1 MMDDADL
8 MAVPKLA
15 NKAMLKHDN
24 VRDVELLLLPERVVL
39 LNKSGAA
46 ILGLCDGS
54 RTVRQVVDQLEHD
67 FETADLANDV
77 MTFLQDARGRG
88 WVVVA

>member
-1 MMDDADL
+1 MMDTGDL
-8 MAVPKLA
+8 TATPRLA
-15 NKAMLKHDN
+15 TKAMLKHDN

-54 RTVRQVVDQLEHD
+54 RTVRQLVDQLEHD
-67 FETADLANDV
+67 FEATDLTNDV
-77 MTFLQDARGRG
+77 MLFLQDASGRG
-88 WVVVA
+88 WVVVK

>member
-1 MMDDADL
+1 MDVDDL
-8 MAVPKLA
+8 TATPRLA
-15 NKAMLKHDN
+15 TKAMLKHDS

-54 RTVRQVVDQLEHD
+54 RTVRQLVERLEHD
-67 FETADLANDV
+67 FEATDLAGDV
-77 MTFLQDARGRG
+77 MAFLQDASGRG
-88 WVVVA
+88 WVVVT

>member
-1 MMDDADL
+1 MAGGDL
-8 MAVPKLA
+8 TATPRLA
-15 NKAMLKHDN
+15 TKAMLKHDS

-54 RTVRQVVDQLEHD
+54 RTVRELVEQLERD
-67 FETADLANDV
+67 FQATDLENDV
-77 MTFLQDARGRG
+77 MSFLEDASGRG
-88 WVVVA
+88 WVVVK

>member
-1 MMDDADL
+1 MDSDDL
-8 MAVPKLA
+8 TATPRLA
-15 NKAMLKHDN
+15 TKAMLKHDS

-54 RTVRQVVDQLEHD
+54 RTVQQLVERLEHD
-67 FETADLANDV
+67 FEATDLTNDV
-77 MTFLQDARGRG
+77 MAFLQDASGRG
-88 WVVVA
+88 WVVVK

>member
-1 MMDDADL
+1 MDTDDL
-8 MAVPKLA
+8 TAIPRLVT
-15 NKAMLKHDN
+15 KAMLKHDS

-54 RTVRQVVDQLEHD
+54 RTVRQLVDRLERD
-67 FETADLANDV
+67 FEATDLTNDV
-77 MTFLQDARGRG
+77 MKFLEDASGRG
-88 WVVVA
+88 WVVVR

>member
-1 MMDDADL
+1 MDESDL
-8 MAVPKLA
+8 TAVPKLA
-15 NKAMLKHDN
+15 TKAMLKHDT

-54 RTVRQVVDQLEHD
+54 RTVRQVVTQLEQD
-67 FETADLANDV
+67 FEACDLVNDV
-77 MTFLQDARGRG
+77 MTFLQDACGRG
-88 WVVVA
+88 WVVVT

>member
-1 MMDDADL
+1 MDTDPLTAT
-8 MAVPKLA
+8 PRLA
-15 NKAMLKHDN
+15 TKAMLKHDN

-54 RTVRQVVDQLEHD
+54 RTVRQLVDQLEHD
-67 FETADLANDV
+67 FDATDLTNDV
-77 MTFLQDARGRG
+77 MSFLEDASGRG
-88 WVVVA
+88 WVVVK

>member
-1 MMDDADL
+1 MMDTDDL
-8 MAVPKLA
+8 TATPRLA
-15 NKAMLKHDN
+15 TKAMLKHDS

-54 RTVRQVVDQLEHD
+54 RTVRQLVDQLERD
-67 FETADLANDV
+67 FEATDLASDV
-77 MTFLQDARGRG
+77 MSFLQDASGRG
-88 WVVVA
+88 WVVVK

>member
-1 MMDDADL
+1 MDDNDL
-8 MAVPKLA
+8 AATPRLA
-15 NKAMLKHDN
+15 AKAMLKHDS

-67 FETADLANDV
+67 FEAVDLADDV
-77 MTFLQDARGRG
+77 MTFLKDARGRG
-88 WVVVA
+88 WVMVT

>member
-1 MMDDADL
+1 MTGDDLTAT
-8 MAVPKLA
+8 PRLA
-15 NKAMLKHDN
+15 TKAMLKHDC

-54 RTVRQVVDQLEHD
+54 RTVRQLIERLEHD
-67 FETADLANDV
+67 FEATGLVNDV
-77 MTFLQDARGRG
+77 MSFLQDASGRG
-88 WVVVA
+88 WVVVR

>member
-1 MMDDADL
+1 MRDTDDLTAI
-8 MAVPKLA
+8 PRLA
-15 NKAMLKHDN
+15 TKAMLKHDS

-54 RTVRQVVDQLEHD
+54 RTVRQLVDQLEHD
-67 FETADLANDV
+67 FEATDLTSDV
-77 MTFLQDARGRG
+77 MSFLQDASGRG
-88 WVVVA
+88 WVVVK

>member
-1 MMDDADL
+1 MDASDL
-8 MAVPKLA
+8 AATPRLST
-15 NKAMLKHDN
+15 KAMLKHDS

-67 FETADLANDV
+67 FATTDLANDV
-77 MTFLQDARGRG
+77 MTFLKDARGRG
-88 WVVVA
+88 WVVVT

>member
-1 MMDDADL
+1 MDTSDL
-8 MAVPKLA
+8 TATPRLA
-15 NKAMLKHDN
+15 TKAMLKHDH

-67 FETADLANDV
+67 FEATDLANDV
-77 MTFLQDARGRG
+77 MTFLRDASGRG
-88 WVVVA
+88 WVVVT

>member
-1 MMDDADL
+1 MDESEL
-8 MAVPKLA
+8 TAVPKLA
-15 NKAMLKHDN
+15 TKAMLRHDS

-54 RTVRQVVDQLEHD
+54 RTVQDVIAQLEHD
-67 FETADLANDV
+67 FDAADLANDV
-77 MTFLQDARGRG
+77 MTFLKDARGRG
-88 WVVVA
+88 WVVVT

>member
-1 MMDDADL
+1 MNESELA
-8 MAVPKLA
+8 AVPKLA
-15 NKAMLKHDN
+15 TKAMLKHDN

-67 FETADLANDV
+67 FEAADLATDV
-77 MTFLQDARGRG
+77 MKFLHDARGRG

>member
-1 MMDDADL
+1 MDEPDL
-8 MAVPKLA
+8 TAIPRLA
-15 NKAMLKHDN
+15 SKAMLKHDS

-54 RTVRQVVDQLEHD
+54 RTVQQVVVELERA
-67 FETADLANDV
+67 FEAADLTNDV

-88 WVVVA
+88 WVAVT

>member
-1 MMDDADL
+1 M
-8 MAVPKLA
+8 
-15 NKAMLKHDN
+15 
-24 VRDVELLLLPERVVL
+24 VL

-54 RTVRQVVDQLEHD
+54 RTVRQLVDQLEHD
-67 FETADLANDV
+67 FEATDLVNDV
-77 MTFLQDARGRG
+77 VSFLDDASGRG

>member
-1 MMDDADL
+1 MDDGDL
-8 MAVPKLA
+8 AATPRLA
-15 NKAMLKHDN
+15 TKAMLKHDS

-54 RTVRQVVDQLEHD
+54 RTVRQLVEQLEQE
-67 FETADLANDV
+67 FEATDLVNDV
-77 MTFLQDARGRG
+77 MTFLRDASGRG
-88 WVVVA
+88 WVVVT

>member
-1 MMDDADL
+1 MDKADL
-8 MAVPKLA
+8 TAVPKLA
-15 NKAMLKHDN
+15 TKTMLKHDS
-24 VRDVELLLLPERVVL
+24 VRDVVLLLLPERVVL

-54 RTVRQVVDQLEHD
+54 RTVQQVVEQLEQD

-77 MTFLQDARGRG
+77 MKFLQDAQGRG
-88 WVVVA
+88 WVVVT

>member
-1 MMDDADL
+1 MDTGDL
-8 MAVPKLA
+8 TATPRLATKAV
-15 NKAMLKHDN
+15 LKHDS

-54 RTVRQVVDQLEHD
+54 RTVRQLVERLEHD
-67 FETADLANDV
+67 FEATDLTSDV
-77 MTFLQDARGRG
+77 MAFLQDASGRG
-88 WVVVA
+88 WVVVT

>member
-1 MMDDADL
+1 MNESELA
-8 MAVPKLA
+8 AVPKLA
-15 NKAMLKHDN
+15 TKAMLKHDN

-54 RTVRQVVDQLEHD
+54 RTVRQVVDQLERD
-67 FETADLANDV
+67 FQAADLANDV
-77 MTFLQDARGRG
+77 MKFLHDARGRG

>member
-1 MMDDADL
+1 MNETHL
-8 MAVPKLA
+8 TAVPRLA
-15 NKAMLKHDN
+15 TKAMLRHDS

-46 ILGLCDGS
+46 ILGLCDGR
-54 RTVRQVVDQLEHD
+54 RTVRQLVAQLEQD
-67 FETADLANDV
+67 FEAADLMSDV

-88 WVVVA
+88 WVVVT

>member
-1 MMDDADL
+1 MTGDHLTAT
-8 MAVPKLA
+8 PRLA
-15 NKAMLKHDN
+15 TKAMLKHDR

-54 RTVRQVVDQLEHD
+54 RTVQELVAQLEHD
-67 FETADLANDV
+67 FEASDLVNDV
-77 MTFLQDARGRG
+77 MSFLEDASGRG
-88 WVVVA
+88 WVVIK

>member
-1 MMDDADL
+1 MDADDL
-8 MAVPKLA
+8 TATPRLA
-15 NKAMLKHDN
+15 TKAMLKHDS

-54 RTVRQVVDQLEHD
+54 RTVRQLVERLEHD
-67 FETADLANDV
+67 FEATDLTDDV
-77 MTFLQDARGRG
+77 MAFLQDASGRG
-88 WVVVA
+88 GVVVK

>member
-1 MMDDADL
+1 MDADDL
-8 MAVPKLA
+8 TATPRLA
-15 NKAMLKHDN
+15 TKAMLKHDS

-54 RTVRQVVDQLEHD
+54 RTVRQLVERLEHD
-67 FETADLANDV
+67 FEATDLTDDV
-77 MTFLQDARGRG
+77 MAFLQDASGRG
-88 WVVVA
+88 WVVVK